1 MGMKEANGFDNDGNP
16 IQYGLSGGN
25 VTTNA
30 KGMKPSERIRDIRN
44 EMCKGETQWDFKAVL
59 IMLNAIIQ
67 YLDEQHEA
75 KGEV

>member
-1 MGMKEANGFDNDGNP
+1 M
-16 IQYGLSGGN
+16 
-25 VTTNA
+25 TTNA
-30 KGMKPSERIRDIRN
+30 KGMKPSERIIDIRN